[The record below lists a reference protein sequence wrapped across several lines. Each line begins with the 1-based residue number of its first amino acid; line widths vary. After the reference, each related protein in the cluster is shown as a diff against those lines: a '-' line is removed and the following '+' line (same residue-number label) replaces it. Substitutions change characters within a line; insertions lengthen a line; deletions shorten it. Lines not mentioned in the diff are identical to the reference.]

1 MPSAAPLTSVE
12 STVAGFIVW
21 LARQRS
27 PLNDRHQ
34 CPDILERFL
43 RWRQDQRDQGNS
55 ATEDAYYTQLNRCG
69 ANEAQ
74 VAEAR
79 AAIELFRR
87 YLLTSE

>member
-27 PLNDRHQ
+27 PFNDRHQ

-43 RWRQDQRDQGNS
+43 RWRQEQRDQGNS
-55 ATEDAYYTQLNRCG
+55 DTEDAYCAQLNRCG
-69 ANEAQ
+69 ANAAQ

-79 AAIELFRR
+79 AAIGLFRR